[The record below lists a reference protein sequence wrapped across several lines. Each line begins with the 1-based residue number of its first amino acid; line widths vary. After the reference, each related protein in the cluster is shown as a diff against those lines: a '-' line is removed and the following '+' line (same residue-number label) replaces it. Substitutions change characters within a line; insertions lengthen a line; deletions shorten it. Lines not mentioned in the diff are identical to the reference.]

1 MLNRH
6 QLRRLPIL
14 ALLVAPA
21 AAKGPSRWPQ
31 PPLDLVKQ
39 VLVSTAHQ
47 EFDSDAAYEAAT
59 VWHGERLSRS
69 PSRQAP
75 HLACA
80 EYSKGSQSLR
90 KLQAFLPNGSIRRVS
105 NHKLHGTC
113 FIVTASAPT
122 AAALGDSLGDY
133 DLTSFGPIPATMK
146 LAPELLDHDGPPF
159 DEEERLVTK
168 HGRRMR
174 LDRVGGLDAALSPG
188 AVASREA
195 ADAFIVDLK
204 EGLMSGSM
212 DLHRINFWSYVDG
225 DHTSRPAGA
234 VRTRE
239 WKRAAEVVHGLTK
252 ADEEGPTPGDVC
264 SWGGLNVRYAGSDT
278 IFITGEINRFTL
290 LLYVRSSMYVVL
302 CRTIIMYE
310 VHTCIYAHITPQ
322 APAQFFICHIPA

>member
-1 MLNRH
+1 M
-6 QLRRLPIL
+6 
-14 ALLVAPA
+14 
-21 AAKGPSRWPQ
+21 GPSRWPR

-47 EFDSDAAYEAAT
+47 EFDGDAAFEAAT
-59 VWHGERLSRS
+59 EWHGERLSRS
-69 PSRQAP
+69 PSRLAP

-80 EYSKGSQSLR
+80 EYSKGSEALG
-90 KLQAFLPNGSIRRVS
+90 KLEELLPNESIRKVS

-113 FIVTASAPT
+113 FIVTVSAPT
-122 AAALGDSLGDY
+122 AVAMRDNLEDY
-133 DLTSFGPIPATMK
+133 GLTSFGPIPATMK

-212 DLHRINFWSYVDG
+212 DLHRNNFWSDAGG
-225 DHTSRPAGA
+225 DHASRHAGA

-239 WKRAAEVVHGLTK
+239 WKRAAEVVHGLTN
-252 ADEEGPTPGDVC
+252 AEGEGATPGDVC
-264 SWGGLNVRYAGSDT
+264 SWGDLNVRYAGGDT
-278 IFITGEINRFTL
+278 LFITGEINRFRP
-290 LLYVRSSMYVVL
+290 YSVGD
-302 CRTIIMYE
+302 
-310 VHTCIYAHITPQ
+310 
-322 APAQFFICHIPA
+322 

>member
-39 VLVSTAHQ
+39 VLVSTAHK
-47 EFDSDAAYEAAT
+47 EFDCDAAFEAAT
-59 VWHGERLSRS
+59 GWQGEKLSRS

-80 EYSKGSQSLR
+80 DYSKGSQALR
-90 KLQAFLPNGSIRRVS
+90 KLEALLPNGSIRKVS

-113 FIVTASAPT
+113 FIVTVSAPT
-122 AAALGDSLGDY
+122 AASMKDHLGDY
-133 DLTSFGPIPATMK
+133 TLTWFGPIPAALK
-146 LAPELLDHDGPPF
+146 LAPELLDHDGPPL
-159 DEEERLVTK
+159 DGEERLATT

-174 LDRVGGLDAALSPG
+174 FDSVAGLDVALSPG
-188 AVASREA
+188 ALASGEEA
-195 ADAFIVDLK
+195 DTFIIDLT

-212 DLHRINFWSYVDG
+212 DLHGLNFWSDADG
-225 DHTSRPAGA
+225 DHASRPAGA

-239 WKRAAEVVHGLTK
+239 WKRAARVVHELSS
-252 ADEEGPTPGDVC
+252 ADGEGPTPGDVC
-264 SWGGLNVRYAGSDT
+264 SWGGLNGLYAGSDT
-278 IFITGEINRFTL
+278 LFITGETG
-290 LLYVRSSMYVVL
+290 
-302 CRTIIMYE
+302 
-310 VHTCIYAHITPQ
+310 
-322 APAQFFICHIPA
+322 